1 MLKYLRDRKRMGYLV
16 GSFLLVLVIF
26 AFVVF
31 YIPDL
36 LAPAGGVGLTGEV
49 ARVDGISISAQ
60 QFLQRYRLQEQ
71 VYRAQLG
78 QQYSP
83 ALMRQLGLEDL
94 VLRGLI
100 QDALLVVEAER
111 QGLTVSDEEV
121 ANRIVRDP
129 TFQSNGQFIGRGAY
143 LQTLSQNGLTAGQF
157 EAELRNQILR
167 QKLQTLVTDGV
178 LVSSE
183 EVEREYRNRNEMA
196 KLEYVHVPKEPIA
209 ESNEVADEEIA
220 AFFEEN
226 KEQYRL
232 PLQRKIRYLSITS
245 QPFQSSVTVSEREIE
260 RDYNRNLHL
269 YETPLQVRASH
280 ILFKTADKDDND
292 EEEVRRQAE
301 EVLAQVKSGGDFAA
315 LAKKHSE
322 DTSAE
327 QGGDLGFFGR
337 GEMVPEF
344 EQAAF
349 SLNVGDTSRLVKS
362 AYGFHIIKVTERQTP
377 LTRPLEN
384 VRDEIRSRLTQEKAV
399 DLMEDAVTQAGEYLR
414 STENLEGLAQQYDL
428 LTTQET
434 DFFGRQDPVPR
445 LGGSQELRSL
455 AFELPIGEVSP
466 PLRQGQDY
474 VFFEVREE
482 RESFIPA
489 LEDVRE
495 QVKKGLLDEAAGAA
509 ARSKAEEIRLKLTD
523 ARTAA
528 DAAKAAGTELKTA
541 DSFYRGTQLPEAGRS
556 PAVQDAAFAGETGI
570 FSAPLPSPNGFVVLR
585 VVERTGYDPEKFA
598 SEKDTFT
605 EQVLAQKR
613 QQFWAAYL
621 QALQQ
626 RSSVRVDRDTLR
638 GLTG

>member
-100 QDALLVVEAER
+100 QDALVVVEAER

-121 ANRIVRDP
+121 ANRIFRDP

-178 LVSSE
+178 LVSSK

-209 ESNEVADEEIA
+209 ESNEVTDAEVA

-226 KEQYRL
+226 KEQFRL

-245 QPFQSSVTVSEREIE
+245 QPFKSQVTVSEREIE

-280 ILFKTADKDDND
+280 ILFKTADKD
-292 EEEVRRQAE
+292 EEEVQRQAE

-349 SLNVGDTSRLVKS
+349 SLNVGDTSGLVKS
-362 AYGFHIIKVTERQTP
+362 AYGFHIIKVTERQDP
-377 LTRPLEN
+377 FARELDD

-399 DLMEDAVTQAGEYLR
+399 KLMEDAVTRAGEVLR
-414 STENLEGLAQQYDL
+414 RKNLEGLAQQYPL

-474 VFFEVREE
+474 VFFEVLEA

-495 QVKKGLLDEAAGAA
+495 QVKKGLLDEAARAA
-509 ARSKAEEIRLKLTD
+509 ARSKAEEIRLKLAD

>member
-100 QDALLVVEAER
+100 QDVLLVVEAER

-232 PLQRKIRYLSITS
+232 PLQRKIRY
-245 QPFQSSVTVSEREIE
+245 
-260 RDYNRNLHL
+260 
-269 YETPLQVRASH
+269 
-280 ILFKTADKDDND
+280 
-292 EEEVRRQAE
+292 
-301 EVLAQVKSGGDFAA
+301 
-315 LAKKHSE
+315 
-322 DTSAE
+322 
-327 QGGDLGFFGR
+327 
-337 GEMVPEF
+337 
-344 EQAAF
+344 
-349 SLNVGDTSRLVKS
+349 
-362 AYGFHIIKVTERQTP
+362 
-377 LTRPLEN
+377 
-384 VRDEIRSRLTQEKAV
+384 
-399 DLMEDAVTQAGEYLR
+399 
-414 STENLEGLAQQYDL
+414 
-428 LTTQET
+428 
-434 DFFGRQDPVPR
+434 
-445 LGGSQELRSL
+445 
-455 AFELPIGEVSP
+455 
-466 PLRQGQDY
+466 
-474 VFFEVREE
+474 
-482 RESFIPA
+482 
-489 LEDVRE
+489 
-495 QVKKGLLDEAAGAA
+495 
-509 ARSKAEEIRLKLTD
+509 
-523 ARTAA
+523 
-528 DAAKAAGTELKTA
+528 
-541 DSFYRGTQLPEAGRS
+541 
-556 PAVQDAAFAGETGI
+556 
-570 FSAPLPSPNGFVVLR
+570 
-585 VVERTGYDPEKFA
+585 
-598 SEKDTFT
+598 
-605 EQVLAQKR
+605 
-613 QQFWAAYL
+613 
-621 QALQQ
+621 
-626 RSSVRVDRDTLR
+626 
-638 GLTG
+638 

>member
-36 LAPAGGVGLTGEV
+36 LAPAGGVGVTGEV
-49 ARVDGISISAQ
+49 VRVDGISISAQ
-60 QFLQRYRLQEQ
+60 QFLQRYRRQEQ

-129 TFQSNGQFIGRGAY
+129 TFQSNGQFIGRAAY

-196 KLEYVHVPKEPIA
+196 KLEYVHVPKEQIDA
-209 ESNEVADEEIA
+209 SNEVTDEEIA

-245 QPFQSSVTVSEREIE
+245 QPFQSRVTVSEREIE

-280 ILFKTADKDDND
+280 ILFKTADKD
-292 EEEVRRQAE
+292 EAEVQRQAE

-349 SLNVGDTSRLVKS
+349 SLKVGDTSGLVKS
-362 AYGFHIIKVTERQTP
+362 AYGFHIIKVTERQDP
-377 LTRPLEN
+377 FARELDD

-399 DLMEDAVTQAGEYLR
+399 KLMEDAVTQAGGYLR

-474 VFFEVREE
+474 VFFEVLGE
-482 RESFIPA
+482 RETHIPVF
-489 LEDVRE
+489 EDIRE

-523 ARTAA
+523 AGTAA

-556 PAVQDAAFAGETGI
+556 PAVQDAAFAGETGV

>member
-60 QFLQRYRLQEQ
+60 QFLQRYRRQEQ

-83 ALMRQLGLEDL
+83 ALMQQLGLEDL
-94 VLRGLI
+94 VLRRLI

-121 ANRIVRDP
+121 ANRIVRDS
-129 TFQSNGQFIGRGAY
+129 TFQSNGQFIGRAAY

-196 KLEYVHVPKEPIA
+196 KLEYVHVPKEPIDA
-209 ESNEVADEEIA
+209 SNEVADEEIA

-245 QPFQSSVTVSEREIE
+245 QPFQSEVTVSEREIE

-269 YETPLQVRASH
+269 YETPLQVRAGH
-280 ILFKTADKDDND
+280 ILFKTADKDEKN
-292 EEEVRRQAE
+292 EEEVQRQAE
-301 EVLAQVKSGGDFAA
+301 EVLTQVKSGGDFAA

-349 SLNVGDTSRLVKS
+349 SLKVGDTSGLVKS
-362 AYGFHIIKVTERQTP
+362 AYGFHIIKVTERQDP
-377 LTRPLEN
+377 FARELDD

-399 DLMEDAVTQAGEYLR
+399 KLMEDAVTQAGGYLR

-434 DFFGRQDPVPR
+434 DFFGRRDPVPR
-445 LGGSQELRSL
+445 LGSSQELRSL

-466 PLRQGQDY
+466 PLRQGRDY
-474 VFFEVREE
+474 VFFEVLKE
-482 RESFIPA
+482 RESFIPV

-509 ARSKAEEIRLKLTD
+509 ARSKAEEIRLKLSD

-556 PAVQDAAFAGETGI
+556 PAVQDAAFAGETGV

-626 RSSVRVDRDTLR
+626 RSSVHVDRDTLR